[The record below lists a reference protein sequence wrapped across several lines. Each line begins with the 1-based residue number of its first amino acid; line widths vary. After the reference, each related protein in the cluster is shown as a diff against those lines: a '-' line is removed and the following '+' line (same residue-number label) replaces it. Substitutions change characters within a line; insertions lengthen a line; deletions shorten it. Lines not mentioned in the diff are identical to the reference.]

1 MAPNS
6 TCKDTYTGDGQGTD
20 VDGKMPVTQAA
31 PRQYKIAYFNLLY
44 FGYWHLAALYGLYL
58 CFTSAK
64 WATIVFAFILYVGA
78 ELGITAGAHR
88 LWSHRSYKAKL
99 PLQLIL
105 LVLNS
110 LAFQNTATEWVRD
123 HRLHHKYSDTDAD
136 PHNASRGFFY
146 SHMGWL
152 LVRKHPLVKEK
163 GKTIDMSDIYADP
176 LLRFQ
181 KRACEGRRDSSTVKS
196 SRSDQVV

>member
-20 VDGKMPVTQAA
+20 VDGKMPVTQVA

-64 WATIVFAFILYVGA
+64 WATIVFGCVTRELVCSLHSNQRCPGCLLLYVGA

-146 SHMGWL
+146 SHVGWL

-163 GKTIDMSDIYADP
+163 GKNHRHERH
-176 LLRFQ
+176 L
-181 KRACEGRRDSSTVKS
+181 C
-196 SRSDQVV
+196 